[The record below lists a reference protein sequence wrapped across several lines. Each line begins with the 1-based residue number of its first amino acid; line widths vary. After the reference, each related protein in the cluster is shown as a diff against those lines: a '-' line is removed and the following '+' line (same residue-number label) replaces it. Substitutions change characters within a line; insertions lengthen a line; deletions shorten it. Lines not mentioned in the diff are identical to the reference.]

1 MKVQD
6 GRISKNRCTTQQK
19 KQKQAALAKNLA
31 GFQQILPSNGDQQFN
46 ITYANFKVIKKE
58 KASAVQFANEIAE
71 TSPTALETSLGPRIV
86 FFPDGSGAGPRGING
101 AGVTY
106 RLHTSQTTDW
116 IDASA
121 GILGKANHN
130 DAELIAVGMAL
141 NIAKCELQAI
151 HQLASGRQVTYPTIF
166 IITDSTHALHLLR
179 EYIPCNITVAQ
190 IKRLT
195 HKPSFT
201 QLLSPLDQFQ
211 RLGVKVEFHWTKAHD
226 GVYGNNRADR
236 LAGKAA
242 RGMVAKVGYNNV
254 PRFAKDPYKI
264 HMTPETAPHVEK
276 LFQRLLQ
283 DQKEDIALLLEN
295 AHPSQLNKV
304 PILPQGDQG
313 DGGLLAGHTEG
324 LGNPEESDKKGSRP
338 AEKLKKMMSPLK
350 GLIQTVTGQKRKHE
364 ETADSDSNPKKLA
377 GGKMAQYLSR
387 IGNKLAR
394 SHSANTEVIDLTN
407 DDEDEENSTKL
418 AVSQNAGD
426 DEDESPAKLAISPS
440 VGDDKDES
448 SAKLA
453 IPQNVGDDE
462 DESPAKL
469 ATSQNIDDDEDESSS
484 KLAISQNIGDN
495 EGESSSKS
503 AKSQNIDI
511 EAIDLAGGDEEESS
525 SKTGY
530 VIRYEAGREVIDL
543 TEA

>member
-1 MKVQD
+1 M
-6 GRISKNRCTTQQK
+6 RERRC
-19 KQKQAALAKNLA
+19 
-31 GFQQILPSNGDQQFN
+31 
-46 ITYANFKVIKKE
+46 
-58 KASAVQFANEIAE
+58 AVKFGNEIAE
-71 TSPTALETSLGPRIV
+71 DLPTALGTPLGPRIV
-86 FFPDGSGAGPRGING
+86 FFTDGSGAGPEGING

-106 RLHTSQTTDW
+106 RRCSSQTTGW
-116 IDASA
+116 IDAA
-121 GILGKANHN
+121 VGMLGKGDHN

-141 NIAKCELQAI
+141 NIAKCEVQAI
-151 HQLASGRQVTYPTIF
+151 HQPASGRQVTFPTIF
-166 IITDSTHALHLLR
+166 IVTDSHHVITWIQQHVECKVTAGRLR
-179 EYIPCNITVAQ
+179 R
-190 IKRLT
+190 RLC
-195 HKPSFT
+195 HSAFA
-201 QLLSPLDQFQ
+201 QLLTPLGQLEN
-211 RLGVKVEFHWTKAHD
+211 LGVKVEIHWTKSHA
-226 GVYGNNRADR
+226 GVYGNNRADF
-236 LAGKAA
+236 LAGEAV
-242 RGMVAKVGYNNV
+242 RWMTEKVGYNNA
-254 PRFAKDPYKI
+254 PRFAMDPYKI
-264 HMTPETAPHVEK
+264 RMTPDTAPYVER

-283 DQKEDIALLLEN
+283 DQKEDIVLLLEN
-295 AHPSQLNKV
+295 THPNQLNKV

-364 ETADSDSNPKKLA
+364 ETADSDPKPKKLA

-418 AVSQNAGD
+418 AVS
-426 DEDESPAKLAISPS
+426 PS
-440 VGDDKDES
+440 VGDDEDES

-453 IPQNVGDDE
+453 MPQN
-462 DESPAKL
+462 S
-469 ATSQNIDDDEDESSS
+469 DDDEDESSS

-503 AKSQNIDI
+503 AKPQNIDI
-511 EAIDLAGGDEEESS
+511 EATDLAGDDDEESS